1 MIEITVNN
9 PLVHLYTAKL
19 GAVEQRW
26 VAQLANYDYEIRY
39 RSGRAHVNPPPCH
52 WVIDALSLM
61 PCGCLV
67 KAASP
72 TDFSS
77 ARPPD
82 CCRADERGMTEWK
95 PQAYSSI
102 SDRTQQHRR

>member
-39 RSGRAHVNPPPCH
+39 RSGRAHVNA
-52 WVIDALSLM
+52 DALSRL
-61 PCGCLV
+61 PV
-67 KAASP
+67 PQTSHQ
-72 TDFSS
+72 
-77 ARPPD
+77 PD
-82 CCRADERGMTEWK
+82 
-95 PQAYSSI
+95 PQIAVG
-102 SDRTQQHRR
+102 QMNVA